1 MNQVFRT
8 VANRVLDAYASVF
21 ARPVFRHWN
30 TFLVHAGF
38 RGLGI
43 LNYRTQTLSGERY
56 LVHSKLPRFLG
67 TDRPVLFDVGA
78 NEGDYSEQFLRVFT
92 NAQIFAF
99 EPHPMTFSRLSK
111 RVGARVLVNQVAL
124 GAEVGNARLY
134 DRNDN
139 GSSHASLN
147 ESVLSRIH
155 SVAEPA
161 SVKVEVNTLDAFVDL
176 NGVQQI
182 DFLKI
187 DTEGNEL
194 DVLKGATR
202 LLRAGRIRFI
212 QFEFN
217 EMNVTRRIFLDD
229 FRETLPNHELFR
241 LLPQALMSV
250 ERAPLIQDVF
260 AFQNF
265 LAVPTSEIDRCG
277 LLNSSV
283 CSTNGSQ

>member
-1 MNQVFRT
+1 MNQALRT
-8 VANRVLDAYASVF
+8 TANRVLDAYASVF
-21 ARPVFRHWN
+21 SRPVFRHWN

-56 LVHSKLPRFLG
+56 LLHSKLPPFLG
-67 TDRPVLFDVGA
+67 TNRPVIFDVGA
-78 NEGDYSEQFLRVFT
+78 NEGEYSEQLLQVFS

-99 EPHPMTFSRLSK
+99 EPHPMTFSRLSN
-111 RVGARVLVNQVAL
+111 RVGSKVFVNQVAL
-124 GAEVGNARLY
+124 GAQVGNAMLY
-134 DRNDN
+134 DRNKN
-139 GSSHASLN
+139 GSSHASLD
-147 ESVLSRIH
+147 EKVLRKIH
-155 SVAEPA
+155 AVAQPA
-161 SVKVEVNTLDAFVDL
+161 SVKIEVNTLDAFVDL
-176 NGVQQI
+176 HGVQQI

-202 LLRAGRIRFI
+202 LLREDRIRFI

-217 EMNVTRRIFLDD
+217 EMNMTRRIFLDD
-229 FRETLPNHELFR
+229 FREALPNHQLFR

-250 ERAPLIQDVF
+250 ERVPLIQDVF

-265 LAVPTSEIDRCG
+265 FAVPTKEIDRCG
-277 LLNSSV
+277 LLNSNAF
-283 CSTNGSQ
+283 STNGSQ